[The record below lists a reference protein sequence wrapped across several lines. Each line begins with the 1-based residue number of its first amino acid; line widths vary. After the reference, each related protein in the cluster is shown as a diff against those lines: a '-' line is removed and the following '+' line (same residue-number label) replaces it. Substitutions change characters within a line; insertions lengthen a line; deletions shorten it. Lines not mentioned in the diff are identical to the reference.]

1 MLASAHKAAELIKK
15 HRHRSIEIVS
25 HMDADGVCSAAVIS
39 KALDRLDIKHNV
51 KFVRMLYRE
60 VVDELDPADLTIFTD
75 LGSSQL
81 QNLQNKFCDHNVI
94 ISDHHEPQQTEG
106 WPGLVHLNAH
116 HYGLNG
122 AQEISGAGMTYL
134 IARELDRGNL
144 DLSALAIVGA
154 VGDIQNAWGKL
165 LGYNREIAKD
175 AISSGV
181 LEQGIDLTLYG
192 RHSMPIFKA
201 LEIFTDPLT
210 PGVSNSPS
218 GCMSLLKD
226 LNIPLKSDGQ
236 WRRLVD
242 LTDSEKQRLATE
254 LIARAYMNVPEELV
268 RYVPGLIIGEVYT
281 LIKEQERSM
290 LRGSEEFSTCMNS
303 TARHEQPFI
312 GFEVAKGNRGTY
324 YQAMLNLLSHHRRN
338 IAKGME
344 FVEQNGLRR
353 GPKGYLQYFDGTGT
367 IKETFIGTI
376 AGLTLGREGCDPYK
390 PVTGVVREGGVAK
403 ISARCSKLL
412 FLKGLNM
419 GRAIRDAARSVGGE
433 GGGHAVACGAQVPEN
448 RTTEFLEKFEDLLTT
463 QLS

>member
-1 MLASAHKAAELIKK
+1 MIASARKAAELIKK
-15 HRHRSIEIVS
+15 HRHDSIEIVS
-25 HMDADGVCSAAVIS
+25 HMDADGVCSAAIIS
-39 KALDRLDIKHNV
+39 KALDRLDIKQNV

-60 VVDELDPADLTIFTD
+60 IVDELDPANLTIFTD

-81 QNLQNKFCDHNVI
+81 QNLQVKYHNHDVI
-94 ISDHHEPQQTEG
+94 ISDHHEPQQMEG

-116 HYGLNG
+116 HHGLNG
-122 AQEISGAGMTYL
+122 AQDISGAGMTYL
-134 IARELDRGNL
+134 IARELDRDNF

-175 AISSGV
+175 GISSGV
-181 LEQGIDLTLYG
+181 LEQGIDLMLYG
-192 RHSMPIFKA
+192 RHSMPIFRA

-210 PGVSNSPS
+210 PGVSNSLP

-242 LTDSEKQRLATE
+242 LTNYEKQRLATE

-268 RYVPGLIIGEVYT
+268 QYVPGLIIGEVYT

-290 LRGSEEFSTCMNS
+290 LRGAEEFSTCINS

-312 GFEVAKGNRGTY
+312 GLEVAKGDRGTY
-324 YQAMLNLLSHHRRN
+324 YRAMLSLLSHHRRN

-344 FVEQNGLRR
+344 FIEQNGLQR
-353 GPKGYLQYFDGTGT
+353 GPKGYLQYFDGTGA

-376 AGLTLGREGCDPYK
+376 AGLTLGHERCDPYK
-390 PVTGVVREGGVAK
+390 PVTGVVREGGATK

-433 GGGHAVACGAQVPEN
+433 GGGHAVACGAQVPESM
-448 RTTEFLEKFEDLLTT
+448 TIEFLEKFEYLLIT
-463 QLS
+463 QHS

>member
-1 MLASAHKAAELIKK
+1 MLTIARKAAELVKK
-15 HRHRSIEIVS
+15 HRHDSIEIVS
-25 HMDADGVCSAAVIS
+25 HMDADGVCSAAIIS

-51 KFVRMLYRE
+51 KFVHMLYRE
-60 VVDELDPADLTIFTD
+60 IVDELDPADLTIFTD

-81 QNLQNKFCDHNVI
+81 QNLQAKYHNHDVI

-116 HYGLNG
+116 HHGLNG

-134 IARELDRGNL
+134 IARELDRANF
-144 DLSALAIVGA
+144 DLSALAVVGA
-154 VGDIQNAWGKL
+154 IGDIQNAWGKL

-181 LEQGIDLTLYG
+181 LEQGIDLMLYG
-192 RHSMPIFKA
+192 RHSMPIFKS

-218 GCMSLLKD
+218 GCVSLLKD
-226 LNIPLKSDGQ
+226 LDIPLKSDGQ
-236 WRRLVD
+236 WRRPVD
-242 LTDSEKQRLATE
+242 LTDYEKQRLATE
-254 LIARAYMNVPEELV
+254 LIARAYMHVPEELV
-268 RYVPGLIIGEVYT
+268 QYVPGLIIGEVYT
-281 LIKEQERSM
+281 LIKEQGRSM
-290 LRGSEEFSTCMNS
+290 LRGAEEFSTCINS

-312 GFEVAKGNRGTY
+312 GLEVAKGDRGTY
-324 YQAMLNLLSHHRRN
+324 YRAMLSLLSHHRRN
-338 IAKGME
+338 IAKSME
-344 FVEQNGLRR
+344 FIEQNGLQR

-376 AGLTLGREGCDPYK
+376 AGLTLGHEGCDPYK
-390 PVTGVVREGGVAK
+390 PVTGVVREGGAAK

-448 RTTEFLEKFEDLLTT
+448 RTTEFLEKFEDFLIA

>member
-1 MLASAHKAAELIKK
+1 MLTIARRAAELIKK
-15 HRHRSIEIVS
+15 HRHDSIEIVS
-25 HMDADGVCSAAVIS
+25 HMDADGVCSAAIIS

-60 VVDELDPADLTIFTD
+60 IVDELDPADLTIFTD

-81 QNLQNKFCDHNVI
+81 QNLQVKYHNHDII
-94 ISDHHEPQQTEG
+94 ISDHHEPQQMEG
-106 WPGLVHLNAH
+106 WPGLVHFNAH
-116 HYGLNG
+116 HHGLDG

-134 IARELDRGNL
+134 IARELDRDNF

-181 LEQGIDLTLYG
+181 LEQEIDLILYG
-192 RHSMPIFKA
+192 RHTMPIFRA

-226 LNIPLKSDGQ
+226 LNIPPKSDGQ

-242 LTDSEKQRLATE
+242 LTNYEKQRLATE

-290 LRGSEEFSTCMNS
+290 LRGAEEFSTCINS

-312 GFEVAKGNRGTY
+312 GLKVAKGDRGTY
-324 YQAMLNLLSHHRRN
+324 YRAMLNLLSHHRRN

-344 FVEQNGLRR
+344 FIEQNGLQR

-367 IKETFIGTI
+367 IKETFIGII
-376 AGLTLGREGCDPYK
+376 AGLTLGHEGCDPYK
-390 PVTGVVREGGVAK
+390 PVTGVVREGGSAK

-419 GRAIRDAARSVGGE
+419 GQAIRDAARSVGGE

-448 RTTEFLEKFEDLLTT
+448 RTTEFLEKFEDLLIT